1 MDRDELILQKLSE
14 LVEDVK
20 DLRKNVGGLQKDIT
34 DVKLQQAD
42 DRRQSETASLKLTAD
57 LQRVESKLTTDL
69 QAMESKLTA
78 DLQRVESKLTADLHQ
93 VESKLTTD
101 LQQVESKLTT
111 DLQRVESELTTDL
124 QRVESKIDGAVANI
138 RERKVDTNE
147 RWKIGGIIVS
157 SIIAILALIK
167 SFFFS

>member
-14 LVEDVK
+14 LSEDVK

-42 DRRQSETASLKLTAD
+42 DRRRSETADVKLAASLE
-57 LQRVESKLTTDL
+57 RI
-69 QAMESKLTA
+69 
-78 DLQRVESKLTADLHQ
+78 
-93 VESKLTTD
+93 
-101 LQQVESKLTT
+101 ESKLTT
-111 DLQRVESELTTDL
+111 DLQRVEAEVKTDL
-124 QRVESKIDGAVANI
+124 RRVEAKIDGVVTNI
-138 RERKVDTNE
+138 GERKADTNE

-157 SIIAILALIK
+157 TTIAILALIK

>member
-14 LVEDVK
+14 LAEDVK

-42 DRRQSETASLKLTAD
+42 DRRRSETADVKLAGD
-57 LQRVESKLTTDL
+57 LQRLESKIDAGLD
-69 QAMESKLTA
+69 
-78 DLQRVESKLTADLHQ
+78 RVESKLTAD
-93 VESKLTTD
+93 S
-101 LQQVESKLTT
+101 
-111 DLQRVESELTTDL
+111 
-124 QRVESKIDGAVANI
+124 QRVESKIDSVVTKI
-138 RERKVDTNE
+138 SERKTDTNE

-157 SIIAILALIK
+157 TAIAILALIK

>member
-42 DRRQSETASLKLTAD
+42 DRRRSETADVKLAGD
-57 LQRVESKLTTDL
+57 LQRLESKIDAGLD
-69 QAMESKLTA
+69 
-78 DLQRVESKLTADLHQ
+78 RVESKLTAD
-93 VESKLTTD
+93 S
-101 LQQVESKLTT
+101 
-111 DLQRVESELTTDL
+111 QRVEA
-124 QRVESKIDGAVANI
+124 KIDSVVTNI
-138 RERKVDTNE
+138 SERKTDTNE

-157 SIIAILALIK
+157 TAIAILALIK

>member
-14 LVEDVK
+14 LAEDVK

-42 DRRQSETASLKLTAD
+42 DRRRSETADVKLAASLE
-57 LQRVESKLTTDL
+57 RIESKF
-69 QAMESKLTA
+69 
-78 DLQRVESKLTADLHQ
+78 
-93 VESKLTTD
+93 
-101 LQQVESKLTT
+101 TT
-111 DLQRVESELTTDL
+111 DLQRVESEVKTDL
-124 QRVESKIDGAVANI
+124 QRVESKIDGVITNI
-138 RERKVDTNE
+138 GERKADTNE

-157 SIIAILALIK
+157 TTIAILALIK

>member
-14 LVEDVK
+14 LAEDVK

-42 DRRQSETASLKLTAD
+42 DRRRSETADVKLAASLE
-57 LQRVESKLTTDL
+57 RIEST
-69 QAMESKLTA
+69 
-78 DLQRVESKLTADLHQ
+78 
-93 VESKLTTD
+93 
-101 LQQVESKLTT
+101 LTT
-111 DLQRVESELTTDL
+111 DLQRVESEVKIDL
-124 QRVESKIDGAVANI
+124 QRLESKIDGGLDRLESKIDGVVANI
-138 RERKVDTNE
+138 GERKADTNE

-157 SIIAILALIK
+157 TAIAILALIK

>member
-14 LVEDVK
+14 LSEDVK

-42 DRRQSETASLKLTAD
+42 DRRRSETADVKLAGD
-57 LQRVESKLTTDL
+57 LQRLESKIDAGLD
-69 QAMESKLTA
+69 
-78 DLQRVESKLTADLHQ
+78 RVESKLTADLQ
-93 VESKLTTD
+93 GMESKLTAD
-101 LQQVESKLTT
+101 S
-111 DLQRVESELTTDL
+111 
-124 QRVESKIDGAVANI
+124 QRVESKIDSVVTNI
-138 RERKVDTNE
+138 SERKTDTNE

-157 SIIAILALIK
+157 TAIAILALIK

>member
-14 LVEDVK
+14 LAEDVK

-42 DRRQSETASLKLTAD
+42 DRRRSETADVKLAASLERIESTLTAD
-57 LQRVESKLTTDL
+57 LQRVESEVKI
-69 QAMESKLTA
+69 
-78 DLQRVESKLTADLHQ
+78 DLQRL
-93 VESKLTTD
+93 
-101 LQQVESKLTT
+101 
-111 DLQRVESELTTDL
+111 
-124 QRVESKIDGAVANI
+124 ESKIDSGLDRVASKIGGVVTNI
-138 RERKVDTNE
+138 SERKTDTNE

-157 SIIAILALIK
+157 TAIAILALIK

>member
-14 LVEDVK
+14 LAEDVK

-42 DRRQSETASLKLTAD
+42 DRRRSETADVKLAASLE
-57 LQRVESKLTTDL
+57 RI
-69 QAMESKLTA
+69 
-78 DLQRVESKLTADLHQ
+78 
-93 VESKLTTD
+93 
-101 LQQVESKLTT
+101 ESKLTT
-111 DLQRVESELTTDL
+111 DLQRVEAEVKTDL
-124 QRVESKIDGAVANI
+124 RRVEAKIDGVVTNI
-138 RERKVDTNE
+138 GERKADTNE

-157 SIIAILALIK
+157 TSIAILAFIK

>member
-14 LVEDVK
+14 LAEDVK

-42 DRRQSETASLKLTAD
+42 DRRRSETADVKLAASLE
-57 LQRVESKLTTDL
+57 RI
-69 QAMESKLTA
+69 
-78 DLQRVESKLTADLHQ
+78 
-93 VESKLTTD
+93 
-101 LQQVESKLTT
+101 
-111 DLQRVESELTTDL
+111 ESELKTEL
-124 QRVESKIDGAVANI
+124 RRVEAKIDGVVANI
-138 RERKVDTNE
+138 GERKADTNE

-157 SIIAILALIK
+157 TAIAILALIK

>member
-14 LVEDVK
+14 LSEDVK

-42 DRRQSETASLKLTAD
+42 DRRRSETADVKLAGD
-57 LQRVESKLTTDL
+57 LR
-69 QAMESKLTA
+69 
-78 DLQRVESKLTADLHQ
+78 RI
-93 VESKLTTD
+93 
-101 LQQVESKLTT
+101 
-111 DLQRVESELTTDL
+111 ESELKGDL
-124 QRVESKIDGAVANI
+124 QRVESKIDSVVTNI
-138 RERKVDTNE
+138 SERKADTNE

-157 SIIAILALIK
+157 IFLAVSAFVK

>member
-14 LVEDVK
+14 LAEDVK

-42 DRRQSETASLKLTAD
+42 DRRRSETADVKLAGD
-57 LQRVESKLTTDL
+57 LQRLESKIDAGLD
-69 QAMESKLTA
+69 
-78 DLQRVESKLTADLHQ
+78 RVESKLTAD
-93 VESKLTTD
+93 S
-101 LQQVESKLTT
+101 
-111 DLQRVESELTTDL
+111 QRVEA
-124 QRVESKIDGAVANI
+124 KIDSVVTNI
-138 RERKVDTNE
+138 SERKTDTNE

-157 SIIAILALIK
+157 TTIAILALIK

>member
-14 LVEDVK
+14 LAEDVK

-42 DRRQSETASLKLTAD
+42 DRRRSETADVKLAASLE
-57 LQRVESKLTTDL
+57 RI
-69 QAMESKLTA
+69 
-78 DLQRVESKLTADLHQ
+78 
-93 VESKLTTD
+93 
-101 LQQVESKLTT
+101 ESKLTT
-111 DLQRVESELTTDL
+111 DLQRVESEVKIDL
-124 QRVESKIDGAVANI
+124 RRVEAKIDGVITNI
-138 RERKVDTNE
+138 GERKTDTNE

-157 SIIAILALIK
+157 TTIAILALIK

>member
-14 LVEDVK
+14 LAEDVK

-42 DRRQSETASLKLTAD
+42 DRRRSETADVKLAASLE
-57 LQRVESKLTTDL
+57 RI
-69 QAMESKLTA
+69 
-78 DLQRVESKLTADLHQ
+78 
-93 VESKLTTD
+93 
-101 LQQVESKLTT
+101 
-111 DLQRVESELTTDL
+111 ESELKTEL
-124 QRVESKIDGAVANI
+124 RRVEAKIDGVVTNI
-138 RERKVDTNE
+138 GERKTDTNE

-157 SIIAILALIK
+157 SVLAILALIK